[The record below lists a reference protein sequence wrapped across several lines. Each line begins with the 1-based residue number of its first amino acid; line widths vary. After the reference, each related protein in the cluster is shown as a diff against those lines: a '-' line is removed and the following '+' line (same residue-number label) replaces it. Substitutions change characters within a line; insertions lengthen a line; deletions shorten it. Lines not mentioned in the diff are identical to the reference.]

1 MSREGGERSRWG
13 GERSRWGGEKE
24 EANGGGEKMQ
34 GEQNLG
40 DQATMERGNPSLSG
54 RTAPSSVASSFPNHK
69 ASASDIV
76 ALLGT
81 RQQASQISAKE
92 ARQLRSCFKFLVPF
106 TPNSIG
112 SASGDWSI
120 CRRLWSKEG
129 DGQCRR
135 EENELVW
142 WPPEPVMELARLAVD
157 SGGDPAAI
165 HRTLDPTMI
174 PVPDVEGCE
183 EFRCEL
189 TRTPYGRRFINEELN
204 SYLKFLFELIA
215 ARGPDV
221 GLNVSLSRY
230 DFFHGHL
237 FLARETGRLGILF
250 HAKRSPATGLKL
262 DLEGDLPIVQSFFRV
277 FQGDSDKIQIH
288 TDGAL
293 ARFIYLFFKLFCI
306 FWKI

>member
-1 MSREGGERSRWG
+1 MGRRKKQMGGK
-13 GERSRWGGEKE
+13 KE

-142 WPPEPVMELARLAVD
+142 WPPIIVSFHFQFRSSESHIFNFSFLNVIIRIDLSYPVLIVTIR
-157 SGGDPAAI
+157 
-165 HRTLDPTMI
+165 
-174 PVPDVEGCE
+174 
-183 EFRCEL
+183 
-189 TRTPYGRRFINEELN
+189 LN
-204 SYLKFLFELIA
+204 SGFLRFSILI
-215 ARGPDV
+215 
-221 GLNVSLSRY
+221 L
-230 DFFHGHL
+230 
-237 FLARETGRLGILF
+237 T
-250 HAKRSPATGLKL
+250 
-262 DLEGDLPIVQSFFRV
+262 
-277 FQGDSDKIQIH
+277 
-288 TDGAL
+288 
-293 ARFIYLFFKLFCI
+293 
-306 FWKI
+306 